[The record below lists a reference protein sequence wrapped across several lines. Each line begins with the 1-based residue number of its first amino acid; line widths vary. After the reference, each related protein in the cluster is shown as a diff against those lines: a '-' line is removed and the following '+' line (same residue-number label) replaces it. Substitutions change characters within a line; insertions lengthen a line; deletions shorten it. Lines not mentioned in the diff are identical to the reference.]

1 METLL
6 EQQRRYHEE
15 RERLM
20 DGMVQVGLFNS
31 VVSEWYLIFKFYD
44 TILSCFDLTGA
55 VVHEGKPQRQ
65 HQQ

>member
-1 METLL
+1 M

-31 VVSEWYLIFKFYD
+31 VVSEWYLIFKSYE
-44 TILSCFDLTGA
+44 TVSCFDLTGA